1 MLSLKQLAI
10 DGKATLGDTVI
21 LCRTA
26 ATVAYA
32 DGVPT
37 SKRDGTRYTVA
48 VPKADMAT
56 INIKVPGTQTVNL
69 DGKSVI
75 PVTFDDLEIYIYFR
89 DGKPMIAGRATAI
102 HVVDKL

>member
-1 MLSLKQLAI
+1 MLSLKHLSI
-10 DGKATLGDTVI
+10 DPKATLGETVI

-37 SKRDGTRYTVA
+37 NKRDGTRYTVA
-48 VPKADMAT
+48 SPIANMET
-56 INIKVPGTQTVNL
+56 INIKVPGPQTVSM

-75 PVTFDDLEIYIYFR
+75 PVTFDGLEVYIYYR
-89 DGKPMIAGRATAI
+89 EGKPMVAGRATAI